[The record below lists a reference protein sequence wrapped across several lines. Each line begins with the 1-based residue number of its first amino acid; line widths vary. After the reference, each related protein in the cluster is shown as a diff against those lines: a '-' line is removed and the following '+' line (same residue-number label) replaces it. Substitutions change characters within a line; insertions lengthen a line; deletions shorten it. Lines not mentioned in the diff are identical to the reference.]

1 VSKQDSKFFNVFS
14 LVLGI
19 LLVITLVLFALARS
33 VGKNTQSAHLLSEP
47 KYVASVESNIAAAK
61 VAVAGQDNSALA
73 IQPLAGVAAAVA
85 AALPTDGAGVYD
97 TVCGAC
103 HLNGIGGA
111 PKSDDKAAWAPR
123 IAQGTA
129 TLYKHAIEGYQGKN
143 GYMPPKGGRTDLTD
157 DLVKAAVDHMVAKAQ

>member
-1 VSKQDSKFFNVFS
+1 M
-14 LVLGI
+14 
-19 LLVITLVLFALARS
+19 
-33 VGKNTQSAHLLSEP
+33 
-47 KYVASVESNIAAAK
+47 
-61 VAVAGQDNSALA
+61 AGQDNSALA
-73 IQPLAGVAAAVA
+73 IQPLAGVAEAVA

-111 PKSDDKAAWAPR
+111 PKSSDKAAWAPR